1 MNKYYI
7 IDDFFKQIYQLYDEL
22 KEMEKEID
30 ERQDHRQQRGGA
42 CRA

>member
-7 IDDFFKQIYQLYDEL
+7 IDDFFKPIFQLYDEL

-30 ERQDHRQQRGGA
+30 ER
-42 CRA
+42 

>member
-30 ERQDHRQQRGGA
+30 ER
-42 CRA
+42 